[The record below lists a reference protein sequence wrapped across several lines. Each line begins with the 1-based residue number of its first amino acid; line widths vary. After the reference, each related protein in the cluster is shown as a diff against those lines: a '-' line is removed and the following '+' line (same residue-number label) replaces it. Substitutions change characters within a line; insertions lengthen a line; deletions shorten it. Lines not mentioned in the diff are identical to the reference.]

1 MGLCRRSC
9 VDGLL
14 GGRSGVVHVQNLFR
28 LRVEAGESQP
38 DRLTFVDDGG
48 PDRESSLA
56 VLVQWRDET
65 LRASLQSVFDEF
77 VREYRESSAIV
88 SPGSF
93 LERLVHSLDAAFGAL
108 EPEMLDS
115 MDVAVALCCG
125 RGLYL
130 LHSTGFEPRCELDG
144 TPQPLVSSMRVRV
157 KDLSPSTMRNGHL
170 WAEALVE
177 RLRLVRVFF
186 EDDDRATLWL
196 ASADAAAGAD
206 PFSTDPEND
215 PRLVIDKQAANEN
228 ELAGVPLDSGWPN
241 LDEGARRDRS
251 TLSYV
256 ALGLVVLFFGAA
268 LFGMWRWQHAGKAAH
283 GADGL
288 FTEAIDGNGQ
298 PRSELGRVAGEVV
311 DVGHDRGRE
320 AQAAKSDAPAGAL
333 SVVWLKHHSDWVTSS
348 PREADGRVVYGCR
361 DGHLYAVDHE
371 GAMKWDYDSGA
382 GIGATPAVADGKVF
396 CGNYAGRAFAVRDND
411 GREAWA
417 VDLGSRIVA
426 SPSVGKKLVFFVVQS
441 GEVVALR
448 KKDGKQEWR
457 HDAGGKLRAAPLAA
471 DDVLFVP
478 AGDGGVLCF
487 KQSSG
492 DVKWMYDAN
501 SPVTSSPMLTD
512 GRLVFGCK
520 DGTVQAISAK
530 DGQSLWT
537 VRTKGAVQAAS
548 AEYKGLLYVGSADR
562 RLYAIRAKTG
572 DIAWSFPTKAAILS
586 SPCVQ
591 DGRVYLTAY
600 DQHTYVVDAGTG
612 REIAKLRLKA
622 PIYSSPLVVAG
633 RIYCGSNDGTVY
645 CMSDVR
651 N

>member
-1 MGLCRRSC
+1 MLVRTLARRWW
-9 VDGLL
+9 L

-28 LRVEAGESQP
+28 LRVEAGEAQP

-48 PDRESSLA
+48 PERESGLA
-56 VLVQWRDET
+56 VLVQWRD
-65 LRASLQSVFDEF
+65 ASLQASLESVFNEF
-77 VREYRESSAIV
+77 VREYRESGAIV

-93 LERLVHSLDAAFGAL
+93 LERLVHALDAAFGGL
-108 EPEMLDS
+108 EPELLDG
-115 MDVAVALCCG
+115 MDLAVALCCG

-157 KDLSPSTMRNGHL
+157 KDLSPSTMRSGHL

-196 ASADAAAGAD
+196 ASADAAAGSD
-206 PFSTDPEND
+206 PFGTDPEND
-215 PRLVIDKQAANEN
+215 PRLVIDKQPANEG
-228 ELAGVPLDSGWPN
+228 EMAGVPLDSNWPD

-256 ALGLVVLFFGAA
+256 ALALVVLFFGAA
-268 LFGMWRWQHAGKAAH
+268 IFGMWRWQHAGKTAG

-288 FTEAIDGNGQ
+288 FTEAIEGNSA
-298 PRSELGRVAGEVV
+298 PRREPGRVAAEVV
-311 DVGHDRGRE
+311 DAPDHARG
-320 AQAAKSDAPAGAL
+320 ADVQAAKHDVPAGEL
-333 SVVWLKHHSDWVTSS
+333 SVLWSKHHSDWVTSS
-348 PREADGRVVYGCR
+348 PREADGHVVYGCR
-361 DGHLYAVDHE
+361 DGHLYAVDHDGE
-371 GAMKWDYDSGA
+371 VKWDYDSGA
-382 GIGATPAVADGKVF
+382 GIGATPAVDGGKVY
-396 CGNYAGRAFAVRDND
+396 CGNYAGRAFAVRDKD
-411 GREAWA
+411 GREAWS

-426 SPSVGKKLVFFVVQS
+426 SAAVGDKLAFYALQS
-441 GEVVALR
+441 GEVVALH
-448 KKDGKQEWR
+448 KKDGKLAWR
-457 HDAGGKLRAAPLAA
+457 HDAGGKLRATPLAA
-471 DDVLFVP
+471 DGLLFVP
-478 AGDGGVLCF
+478 AGDGGLLCF

-492 DVKWMYDAN
+492 DVKWTYDAN
-501 SPVTSSPMLTD
+501 SPVTSSPLLRD

-520 DGTVQAISAK
+520 DGSVQAISAK
-530 DGQSLWT
+530 DGQALWA
-537 VRTKGAVQAAS
+537 VRTKGAVQATP
-548 AEYKGLLYVGSADR
+548 AESKGMVFVGSADR
-562 RLYAIRAKTG
+562 RLYAIRVKTG

-586 SPCVQ
+586 SPSVQ

-600 DQHTYVVDAGTG
+600 DQHTYVVDGATG

-622 PIYSSPLVVAG
+622 PIYSSPLVLEG